1 MRTRNLV
8 LSSLRHYW
16 RTHLAVVLGVATAV
30 AVLAGALLVGESLR
44 ASLRSQVERRL
55 GRTDHAVVARG
66 FFPEGLAARLAGAD
80 GVAAACPVMALSGVV
95 AAADRGRRAGGVEVW
110 GVDERFWGF
119 HGRDVPALAGREALL
134 SPALA
139 EELGV
144 SPGAAILLRVRA
156 DEDVSG
162 ASLFGRR
169 DDPARAIR
177 LSAGRVLT
185 ADELGEFA
193 LRPRQ
198 QPVKALFVPLAILQR
213 SLGRPGEA
221 NVVLVSGSPEDA
233 AQVEGA
239 LARAVDLED
248 MGVRVRPVGAGLAL
262 EAEGSYVGDALAA
275 SARAA
280 ASQAGLAVH
289 GVLVHLANTIR
300 VGERTVPYSIVAGLE
315 PEVFPSLDLGAA
327 GQPPP
332 IVLNEWAARALQAR
346 PGDEVVVEYYV
357 WLEEGRLA
365 SRTAAFRLQNVVPIA
380 GAAADRDLVPEY
392 PGITESAHMGDWDP
406 PFPVDLSRIRP
417 ADEKYWDAYR
427 TTPKAFVPLSAAQ
440 ELWGHRLGRLTSLRL
455 VPAAGVD
462 GATAAEAFRDALR
475 GRLDPA
481 SLGVALEPVRQHGIA
496 AARGSTEFGAYFLY
510 FSVFLV
516 ASALLLAGLFFRL
529 GLEQRLAE
537 IGLLRALGFT
547 PGRLRRVLLAEGLV
561 PSVLGA
567 LVGMAGAAAWASL
580 LLLGLRTV
588 WNGAIGTREVSLH
601 VGSGPLLAGALG
613 GVAAALVTILLTL
626 RGLQRLS
633 PRALLKGA
641 REIPGRMAGRGGLAV
656 GLALGAFA
664 LALLAGAAA
673 GRVPATA
680 AFFGAGALV
689 LGALLAFV
697 RLGLAGHPPWARA
710 FSQPRHLGLRGASFR
725 PGRSVL
731 SVALVAAAT
740 FLIVAVGV
748 FRHPEGAQGEGP
760 HSEGGG
766 YALVA
771 TSLVPLHHDPATEEG
786 REAFGLSSGLP
797 SGLRIERFRM
807 RSGDDASCL
816 NLYQPQSPTVLAP
829 SEPFV
834 REGRFAFQATLA
846 RTPEAKAN
854 PWRLLEQEAEGGA
867 IPVIADA
874 NSLAYVLKKKL
885 GETMT
890 LEGTGVT
897 VRFVAALAPG
907 LFQGE
912 LLMGERQFLQAFPN
926 ESGYRFFLVETPPG
940 SAAAAAGAL
949 EARLADFGFDAT
961 EVGARL
967 AAYHRVENTYIATF
981 QTLGALALVIG
992 TVGLAT
998 VIVRNAV
1005 EQRQQLAL
1013 LRAVGFRRRDL
1024 ARQVSA
1030 ENALLLGLGLGTGS
1044 VAAALAIL
1052 PALAERGGAV
1062 PVVWILV
1069 LLAGVALAGLVATR
1083 AAVATVVRMPLV
1095 ESLRSE

>member
-1 MRTRNLV
+1 MRARDLV

-30 AVLAGALLVGESLR
+30 AVLAGALVVGESLR

-55 GRTDHAVVARG
+55 GRVDHAVLSRG
-66 FFPEGLAARLAGAD
+66 FFPEDLAARLAGAD
-80 GVAAACPVMALSGVV
+80 GALAACPVMALSGVV
-95 AAADRGRRAGGVEVW
+95 GAADGGRRAGGVEVW
-110 GVDERFWGF
+110 GIDERFWRF
-119 HGRDVPALAGREALL
+119 QGRNVPALAGREALL

-144 SPGAAILLRVRA
+144 SPGAALLLRVRA

-177 LSAGRVLT
+177 LTAGRVLT
-185 ADELGEFA
+185 ADEMGEFA

-198 QPVKALFVPLAILQR
+198 QPVKALFVPPAILQR

-221 NVVLVSGSPEDA
+221 NVVLVSGSPEDVKP
-233 AQVEGA
+233 VEDA
-239 LARAVDLED
+239 LGRAVRLED
-248 MGVRVRPVGAGLAL
+248 MGIRVRPVGASLAL
-262 EAEGSYVGDALAA
+262 EAEGTYVGDALAE

-280 ASQAGLAVH
+280 AAPAGLDAR

-300 VGERTVPYSIVAGLE
+300 VRDRTVPYSIVAGLE
-315 PEVFPSLDLGAA
+315 PDAFPGLAAGAA
-327 GQPPP
+327 GGPAP
-332 IVLNEWAARALQAR
+332 IVLNEWAARELHAR
-346 PGDEVVVEYYV
+346 PGDDVVLEYYV
-357 WLEEGRLA
+357 WIEEGRLA
-365 SRTAAFRLQNVVPIA
+365 SRTAAFRLQSVVPIA

-406 PFPVDLSRIRP
+406 PFPVDLSKIRP

-427 TTPKAFVPLSAAQ
+427 TTPKAFVPLAVAQ

-455 VPAAGVD
+455 VPNAGVD
-462 GATAAEAFRDALR
+462 VAAAEHAFRESLR
-475 GRLDPA
+475 ARLDPRP
-481 SLGVALEPVRQHGIA
+481 LGVSVEPVRQRGVA

-547 PGRLRRVLLAEGLV
+547 PGRLRRVLIAEGLV

-567 LVGMAGAAAWASL
+567 ILGMAGAAAWAGL

-588 WNGAIGTREVSLH
+588 WNGAIGTRDVWLH
-601 VGSGPLLAGALG
+601 VGAGPLLAGALG

-641 REIPGRMAGRGGLAV
+641 REIPGRMVGRRRTLGGV
-656 GLALGAFA
+656 TLGGAA
-664 LALLAGAAA
+664 LALIAGAVA
-673 GRVPATA
+673 GRVPATG

-689 LGALLAFV
+689 LGAQLAFV
-697 RLGLAGHPPWARA
+697 RSGLAGHPPWARA
-710 FSQPRHLGLRGASFR
+710 FSRPRDLGLRGASFR

-748 FRHPEGAQGEGP
+748 FRHPEGAAAGGR
-760 HSEGGG
+760 HSESGG

-771 TSLVPLHHDPATEEG
+771 TSLVPLHHDPATAEG
-786 REAFGLSSGLP
+786 REALGLSSGLP
-797 SGLRIERFRM
+797 SGLRIDRFRM

-834 REGRFAFQATLA
+834 REGRFVFQATLA

-854 PWRLLEQEAEGGA
+854 PWRLLEQETEDGA

-874 NSLAYVLKKKL
+874 NSLAYVLKRKL

-926 ESGYRFFLVETPPG
+926 EAGYRFFLVETPPG
-940 SAAAAAGAL
+940 GAGAAAEAL
-949 EARLADFGFDAT
+949 ESRLADFGFDAT

-1069 LLAGVALAGLVATR
+1069 LLAGVALAGFIATR
-1083 AAVATVVRMPLV
+1083 AAVATVARMPLV

>member
-1 MRTRNLV
+1 
-8 LSSLRHYW
+8 
-16 RTHLAVVLGVATAV
+16 
-30 AVLAGALLVGESLR
+30 
-44 ASLRSQVERRL
+44 
-55 GRTDHAVVARG
+55 
-66 FFPEGLAARLAGAD
+66 
-80 GVAAACPVMALSGVV
+80 
-95 AAADRGRRAGGVEVW
+95 
-110 GVDERFWGF
+110 
-119 HGRDVPALAGREALL
+119 
-134 SPALA
+134 
-139 EELGV
+139 
-144 SPGAAILLRVRA
+144 
-156 DEDVSG
+156 
-162 ASLFGRR
+162 
-169 DDPARAIR
+169 
-177 LSAGRVLT
+177 
-185 ADELGEFA
+185 
-193 LRPRQ
+193 
-198 QPVKALFVPLAILQR
+198 
-213 SLGRPGEA
+213 
-221 NVVLVSGSPEDA
+221 
-233 AQVEGA
+233 
-239 LARAVDLED
+239 
-248 MGVRVRPVGAGLAL
+248 
-262 EAEGSYVGDALAA
+262 
-275 SARAA
+275 
-280 ASQAGLAVH
+280 
-289 GVLVHLANTIR
+289 
-300 VGERTVPYSIVAGLE
+300 
-315 PEVFPSLDLGAA
+315 
-327 GQPPP
+327 
-332 IVLNEWAARALQAR
+332 
-346 PGDEVVVEYYV
+346 
-357 WLEEGRLA
+357 
-365 SRTAAFRLQNVVPIA
+365 
-380 GAAADRDLVPEY
+380 
-392 PGITESAHMGDWDP
+392 MGDWDP
-406 PFPVDLSRIRP
+406 PFPVDLSKIRP
-417 ADEKYWDAYR
+417 VDEKYWDAYR
-427 TTPKAFVPLSAAQ
+427 TTPKAFVPLSVAQ

-455 VPAAGVD
+455 VPAPGVD
-462 GATAAEAFRDALR
+462 RDAAARSFREALR
-475 GRLDPA
+475 GRLDPRP
-481 SLGVALEPVRQHGIA
+481 LGIALEPVRQQGVA
-496 AARGSTEFGAYFLY
+496 AAQGSTEFGAYFLY

-547 PGRLRRVLLAEGLV
+547 PGRLRCLLLAEGLV

-567 LVGMAGAAAWASL
+567 LIGMAGAAAWASL

-613 GVAAALVTILLTL
+613 GVAAALITVLLTL

-641 REIPGRMAGRGGLAV
+641 REIPGRMGGRGRWVV
-656 GLALGAFA
+656 GLALGAVA

-680 AFFGAGALV
+680 AFFGAGAFV
-689 LGALLAFV
+689 LAALLAFV
-697 RLGLAGHPPWARA
+697 RSGLAGHPPWARA
-710 FSQPRHLGLRGASFR
+710 FSRPRDLGLRGASFR

-760 HSEGGG
+760 RSEGGG

-771 TSLVPLHHDPATEEG
+771 TSLVPLHHDPATAEG
-786 REAFGLSSGLP
+786 REALGLSSGLP
-797 SGLRIERFRM
+797 SGLRIDRFRM

-846 RTPEAKAN
+846 STPEAKAN

-874 NSLAYVLKKKL
+874 NSLAYVLKRKL

-926 ESGYRFFLVETPPG
+926 EAGYRFFLVETPPG
-940 SAAAAAGAL
+940 AVAAAAEAL
-949 EARLADFGFDAT
+949 ESRLADFGFDAA

-1062 PVVWILV
+1062 PVVWILA
-1069 LLAGVALAGLVATR
+1069 LLAGVALAGLIATR
-1083 AAVATVVRMPLV
+1083 LAVATVARMPLV

>member
-66 FFPEGLAARLAGAD
+66 FFPEDLAARLAGAD
-80 GVAAACPVMALSGVV
+80 VAVAACPVMALSGVV
-95 AAADRGRRAGGVEVW
+95 AAAESGRRAGGVEVW
-110 GVDERFWGF
+110 GIDERFWAF

-144 SPGAAILLRVRA
+144 SPGAPILLRVRA

-162 ASLFGRR
+162 AALFGRR

-198 QPVKALFVPLAILQR
+198 QPVKALFVPVAILQR

-233 AQVEGA
+233 TRVEGA
-239 LARAVDLED
+239 LTRAVRLED
-248 MGVRVRPVGAGLAL
+248 LGIRVRPVGASLAL
-262 EAEGSYVGDALAA
+262 EAEGTYVGDALAE

-280 ASQAGLAVH
+280 ASQRGLGVH

-300 VGERTVPYSIVAGLE
+300 VGDRTVPYSIVAGLE
-315 PEVFPSLDLGAA
+315 PEFFAGLDAGPA
-327 GQPPP
+327 GQRPP
-332 IVLNEWAARALQAR
+332 IVLNEWAARELRAR

-365 SRTAAFRLQNVVPIA
+365 SRTAAFRLQSVVPIT
-380 GAAADRDLVPEY
+380 GAAADRELVPEY

-455 VPAAGVD
+455 VPAPGVD
-462 GATAAEAFRDALR
+462 RDAAARSFREALR
-475 GRLDPA
+475 GRLDPRP
-481 SLGVALEPVRQHGIA
+481 LGIALEPVRQQGVA

-537 IGLLRALGFT
+537 IGLLRAIGFT
-547 PGRLRRVLLAEGLV
+547 PGRLRRLLLAEGLV

-567 LVGMAGAAAWASL
+567 LIGMAGAAAWASL

-588 WNGAIGTREVSLH
+588 WNGAIGTRDVSLH
-601 VGSGPLLAGALG
+601 VGFGPLLAGALG
-613 GVAAALVTILLTL
+613 GVAAALVTVLLTL

-641 REIPGRMAGRGGLAV
+641 REIPGRMAGRGGLVV
-656 GLALGAFA
+656 GLALGAVA
-664 LALLAGAAA
+664 LALLAGAVA

-689 LGALLAFV
+689 LAALLAFV
-697 RLGLAGHPPWARA
+697 RFGLSGHPPWART
-710 FSQPRHLGLRGASFR
+710 FSRPRDLGLRGASLR

-731 SVALVAAAT
+731 SVALVASAT

-748 FRHPEGAQGEGP
+748 FRHPEGAPGEGP

-771 TSLVPLHHDPATEEG
+771 TSLVPLHHDPATAEG
-786 REAFGLSSGLP
+786 REALGLSSGLP
-797 SGLRIERFRM
+797 SLRIDRFRM

-846 RTPEAKAN
+846 RTAEAKAN

-874 NSLAYVLKKKL
+874 NSLAYVLKRRL

-890 LEGTGVT
+890 LEGSGVT

-926 ESGYRFFLVETPPG
+926 EVGYRFFLVETPPG
-940 SAAAAAGAL
+940 AVAAAAEAL
-949 EARLADFGFDAT
+949 ESRLEDFGFDAT

-1024 ARQVSA
+1024 AQQVTA

-1062 PVVWILV
+1062 PVVWILA
-1069 LLAGVALAGLVATR
+1069 LLAGVALAGLISTR
-1083 AAVATVVRMPLV
+1083 VAVATVARMPLV

>member
-1 MRTRNLV
+1 MRTRHLV
-8 LSSLRHYW
+8 LNSLRHYW
-16 RTHLAVVLGVATAV
+16 RTHLAVVAGVATAV

-44 ASLRSQVERRL
+44 ASLRGQVERRL
-55 GRTDHAVVARG
+55 GRADHAVVSRG
-66 FFPEGLAARLAGAD
+66 FFPEDLSARLAAG
-80 GVAAACPVMALSGVV
+80 GGLAACPVMALPGVV
-95 AAADRGRRAGGVEVW
+95 GAAETGRHAGAVEVW
-110 GVDERFWGF
+110 GIDERFWAF
-119 HGRDVPALAGREALL
+119 HGREVPALAGREALL

-144 SPGAAILLRVRA
+144 PAGAPILLRVRA

-177 LSAGRVLT
+177 LTAGRAL
-185 ADELGEFA
+185 APDELGEFA

-198 QPVKALFVPLAILQR
+198 QPVKALFVPLPLLQR
-213 SLGRPGEA
+213 ALGRPGAA
-221 NVVLVSGSPEDA
+221 NVVLVSGFPEDA
-233 AQVEGA
+233 KRVEAA
-239 LARAVDLED
+239 LGRAVRLED
-248 MGVRVRPVGAGLAL
+248 MGVRVRPVGAALAL
-262 EAEGSYVGDALAA
+262 EAEGAYVGDALAE

-280 ASQAGLAVH
+280 ASRSGLETH

-300 VGERTVPYSIVAGLE
+300 VGDRTVPYSIVAGVE
-315 PEVFPSLDLGAA
+315 PEAFPALPRGAEPA
-327 GQPPP
+327 SAQP
-332 IVLNEWAARALQAR
+332 IVLNAWAARELRAR
-346 PGDEVVVEYYV
+346 AGDEVVLDYYV
-357 WLEEGRLA
+357 WREEGRLET
-365 SRTAAFRLQNVVPIA
+365 RTASFRLSAVVPIA
-380 GAAADRDLVPEY
+380 APAADRTLVPDY

-427 TTPKAFVPLSAAQ
+427 TTPKAFVPLAVAQ

-455 VPAAGVD
+455 APTASD
-462 GATAAEAFRDALR
+462 GTVAEKTFRDALR
-475 GRLDPA
+475 ARLEPGP
-481 SLGVALEPVRQHGIA
+481 LGVAVEPVRQQGLA

-537 IGLLRALGFT
+537 IGLLRSLGFT
-547 PGRLRRVLLAEGLV
+547 PGRLRGVLLAEGLV
-561 PSVLGA
+561 PSVAGA
-567 LVGMAGAAAWASL
+567 LAGMAGAAAWASL

-588 WNGAIGTREVSLH
+588 WHGAIGTREVSLH
-601 VGSGPLLAGALG
+601 VSGAPLVAGALG
-613 GVAAALVTILLTL
+613 GVAAALVTVLLTL
-626 RGLQRLS
+626 RGLHRLS
-633 PRALLKGA
+633 PRALLKGE
-641 REIPGRMAGRGGLAV
+641 RERAGRGPGRGGSRL
-656 GLALGAFA
+656 GLALGAVAVA
-664 LALLAGAAA
+664 LVAGAAA
-673 GRVPATA
+673 GGIPATA

-689 LGALLAFV
+689 LAAVLAFI
-697 RLGLAGHPPWARA
+697 RSALAGRPPWARA
-710 FSQPRHLGLRGASFR
+710 FARPRDLGLRGASFR

-731 SVALVAAAT
+731 SVALVASAT
-740 FLIVAVGV
+740 FLIVGVGV
-748 FRHPEGAQGEGP
+748 FRHPEEAEAGGR

-766 YALVA
+766 YALVG
-771 TSLVPLHHDPATEEG
+771 TSLVPLHHDPATPEG
-786 REAFGLSSGLP
+786 REALGLAGLP
-797 SGLRIERFRM
+797 AGLRIDRFRM

-829 SEPFV
+829 APPFV
-834 REGRFAFQATLA
+834 AEGRFAFQSSLA
-846 RTPEAKAN
+846 RTPEEKAN
-854 PWRLLEQEAEGGA
+854 PWRLLHGEAQDGA

-885 GETMT
+885 GDTMR
-890 LEGTGVT
+890 LAGTGVT

-912 LLMGERQFLQAFPN
+912 LLMGERHFLRAFPS
-926 ESGYRFFLVETPPG
+926 EAGYRFFLVETPPG
-940 SAAAAAGAL
+940 AAAAAAEAL
-949 EARLADFGFDAT
+949 ESRLADFGFDVT
-961 EVGARL
+961 GVGARL

-981 QTLGALALVIG
+981 QTLGGLALVIG

-1013 LRAVGFRRRDL
+1013 LRAVGFRRGDL

-1030 ENALLLGLGLGTGS
+1030 ENALLLGLGLGTGAI
-1044 VAAALAIL
+1044 AATLAVL
-1052 PALAERGGAV
+1052 PALHERGGAV
-1062 PVVWILV
+1062 PVAWILV
-1069 LLAGVALAGLVATR
+1069 LLAGVVLAGLVATR
-1083 AAVATVVRMPLV
+1083 AAVAAVARMPLL